1 MKNRT
6 TCITGFAALLL
17 VVLGCGAIQD
27 GKPAAESAI
36 VEFHSRLNEEKYKEI
51 YETSHQQL
59 KDVSSEEDMTKL
71 LSAVRSKLGQVI
83 GSKTQTWNVGNF
95 NLTTTVRMIQN
106 TQFERGKADETFI
119 FVIEEKKALLQTYN
133 INSMDLITK

>member
-1 MKNRT
+1 MTNRS
-6 TCITGFAALLL
+6 TCITAFAALLL
-17 VVLGCGAIQD
+17 VVLGCGAIKE
-27 GKPAAESAI
+27 GKPAAESAV

-59 KDVSSEEDMTKL
+59 KDVSSEEDMTKR
-71 LSAVRSKLGQVI
+71 LSAVRTKLGQVVE
-83 GSKTQTWNVGNF
+83 SKTQTWNVGNF

-106 TQFERGKADETFI
+106 TQFEHGKADETFI
-119 FVIEEKKALLQTYN
+119 FVIEESKAVLQTYN